1 VVKNIVIVGL
11 GPGGI
16 FAAKWASLIDKKA
29 HITIIERR
37 RYATYSPCSLPYAIG
52 GQIELDRLVHP
63 FPPTS
68 RTDVYLH
75 HEVIRIVPKKKAI
88 VVKSLENNKRKEI
101 SYDALILALGE
112 KPVIPDVMGLKKFL
126 GKGVFTLKTM
136 EDAEN
141 IIRFLKKCKKA
152 LVVGGGAIGLE
163 VGFALREQNME
174 VSVVEESPHLVP
186 NTLDEEMAKIVE
198 AHLKERGINVFLNSK
213 LEQIIGNEKIE
224 GAIVDGNEIKT
235 DLIFLAAGAKP
246 NLELVRDVLKTDER
260 GIAVNENMK
269 TSVPN
274 IYAVGDCVNI
284 FSSSLDKKRPAQVAT
299 QAMKQ
304 GMVAGINAA
313 GGSAKYTGS
322 KSTVVNVI
330 GGLEVAATGTNT
342 PSENCIFAKVRNLN
356 KPEWFGGENITLK
369 VMIEKGSMKVLGA
382 QAVGKDAASKI
393 NIIAFAVENGANV
406 MELSALEQ
414 TYCCKISQMYDII
427 NMTADVAL
435 RKMGKGITE
444 YII

>member
-1 VVKNIVIVGL
+1 MVKNIVIVGL

-29 HITIIERR
+29 HITIVERR

-68 RTDVYLH
+68 RTEIYLY
-75 HEVIRIVPKKKAI
+75 HEVIRISPKRKVI

-101 SYDALILALGE
+101 SYDTLILALGE
-112 KPVIPDVMGLKKFL
+112 KPVIPDVMGIKNFL

-136 EDAEN
+136 EDAER
-141 IIRFLKKCKKA
+141 IIHFLKKCKKA

-163 VGFALREQNME
+163 VGFALREQNMD
-174 VSVVEESPHLVP
+174 VSVVEESPSLLP

-198 AHLKERGINVFLNSK
+198 AHLKERGIKIFLNSK
-213 LEQIIGNEKIE
+213 LEGIIGNEKIE

-246 NLELVRDVLKTDER
+246 DLELVRNVLKTDEK
-260 GIAVNENMK
+260 GIAVNENME
-269 TSVPN
+269 TSLSD
-274 IYAVGDCVNI
+274 IFAVGDCVNI
-284 FSSSLDKKRPAQVAT
+284 FSSSLDEKRPAQVAT

-330 GGLEVAATGTNT
+330 GDLEVAATGI
-342 PSENCIFAKVRNLN
+342 NCPNEKSIFAKVRNLN

-369 VMIEKGSMKVLGA
+369 IMVERSSMKVLGA

-393 NIIAFAVENGANV
+393 NVIALAVENGANV

-435 RKMGKGITE
+435 RKMGKRIKE
-444 YII
+444 YVI